1 MKIKILFQ
9 MFQMNE
15 LLFSDF
21 GFALLYTINCLLSLL
36 KFKKW
41 DFGVPQRQLFLSF
54 EKFIRSVKNERN
66 RLWKSKSFKQFWNV
80 LFVFFVRLRKLSF
93 FHFSRHPSFVFS
105 ERRHRSRKTFFVL
118 KHFVRSQKRCP
129 SLPEM
134 LVQAL
139 HI

>member
-1 MKIKILFQ
+1 MKIKIVQTVLERSF
-9 MFQMNE
+9 FF
-15 LLFSDF
+15 FSF
-21 GFALLYTINCLLSLL
+21 VLENYRFFISLL
-36 KFKKW
+36 IH
-41 DFGVPQRQLFLSF
+41 RSF
-54 EKFIRSVKNERN
+54 
-66 RLWKSKSFKQFWNV
+66 
-80 LFVFFVRLRKLSF
+80 
-93 FHFSRHPSFVFS
+93 FS